1 MYEYRF
7 KQLSEESVTTLEDMG
22 IYPIEE
28 DFKGQDICFVV
39 YYGEGLEDII
49 KDEWY
54 QKVEVDE
61 TGWDTKWKEFIKPGN
76 LTDTL
81 KYVFD
86 LDAEPD
92 KETIIINPAMAFGT
106 GTHPTTRCAA
116 KLLEDVV
123 DGKTVADAG
132 CGSGILA
139 IAASKKGAKAVY
151 AFDIDPDALGNTL
164 ENIALNRAS
173 NVQAWTG
180 GIESLGVKTDVVV
193 ANIITSVL
201 NMIHPSV
208 LEIKPEYIVYSGI
221 LSEEYEEFMK
231 ELDIKDYEIVRTETE
246 AEWCGVQL
254 RCRIQR

>member
-7 KQLSEESVTTLEDMG
+7 KQLSEESVATLEDMG

-28 DFKGQDICFVV
+28 DFKNQDLCFVV
-39 YYGEGLEDII
+39 YYGEGLEEVI

-54 QKVEVDE
+54 QKVEVEE

-92 KETIIINPAMAFGT
+92 SETIIINPAMAFGT

-116 KLLEDVV
+116 RLLEDVV
-123 DGKTVADAG
+123 SGKSVADVG

-139 IAASKKGAKAVY
+139 IAASKKGATSVY
-151 AFDIDPDALGNTL
+151 AFDIDPEALSNTL
-164 ENIALNRAS
+164 ENIERNKAA

-180 GIESLGVKTDVVV
+180 GMESLSVKCDVVI

-201 NMIHPSV
+201 KMIHPAV
-208 LEIKPEYIVYSGI
+208 LEMKPEYVVYSGI
-221 LSEEYEEFMK
+221 LGEEYEEFMK
-231 ELDIKDYEIVRTETE
+231 EIDIKDYEIINRAEE
-246 AEWCGVQL
+246 AEWCGVL
-254 RCRIQR
+254 LKCRTQR